1 MKWKEKLEE
10 LNKKPLAYPAKIS
23 KSFFWET
30 KPITNLNDDYKEI
43 FIENSILSKLKQ
55 NYSSFEEHIKKSK
68 NKYVTS
74 FYNLSKTSLLIIPIP
89 KINKNFATLKDFTD
103 NASITQKKEFWK
115 YVSKK
120 IKEFSSKN
128 DKIYVSTHGLGVS
141 YLHIRLDTI
150 PKYYIGDFRKL

>member
-1 MKWKEKLEE
+1 MKWNNKLYEWT
-10 LNKKPLAYPAKIS
+10 NKPFNYPKKLS

-43 FIENSILSKLKQ
+43 FIENTSLSKLKQ
-55 NYSSFEEHIKKSK
+55 NYSSFEEHIKRSR

-89 KINKNFATLKDFTD
+89 KSNKNFATLKDFTD
-103 NASITQKKEFWK
+103 NASDTQKKEFWK

-128 DKIYVSTHGLGVS
+128 DKIYVSTHGLGVP

-150 PKYYIGDFRKL
+150 PKYYISNFRKL